1 MRDAILAVRSQRAY
15 NHRQPL
21 TSHVLVAG
29 PLAGPLAGLGPG
41 VLCARRQ
48 TDSVRY
54 PRSRWATECICAA
67 LRGALHMYREG
78 HVNGAAEGRLRKGR
92 RGDADNNAWKTERA
106 WACVEKSGGY

>member
-1 MRDAILAVRSQRAY
+1 MRSWLCAASERITTDS
-15 NHRQPL
+15 HSPL
-21 TSHVLVAG
+21 TFSL
-29 PLAGPLAGLGPG
+29 LALWRVWALLG

-92 RGDADNNAWKTERA
+92 RGDADDNAWKTERA